1 MLRLRTRLMPGFLL
15 LLWVSQLW
23 LPLVLPAQAA
33 PQSATGERP
42 LLVGYFPQWGLYN
55 EPQYLMR
62 DLVAGNGA
70 AILSQVNYAQAF
82 VTGGRCSVAD
92 PHADL
97 DLAYTAAQSV
107 DGVADAPAQVLRGGF
122 NQVRKFK
129 RMYPQLKVVISLEGR
144 ASDFAFDAL
153 PENRMAFVTSC
164 VKLFLAGKLRDGI
177 DAGPLFDG
185 IDVDWEYPG
194 IEHREDFFALLAEFR
209 RQMDT
214 VGSGKL
220 LTIAVGPNPAMA
232 GGIDLTQLGG
242 LVDQVGL
249 MTYDMS
255 GPWSARTGFHAPLR
269 LAEGQP
275 GGTGQRAIEAFIA
288 AGIPANK
295 LLLGVPFYGYGWR
308 KVEDQQNGLF
318 QEGEGMRGD
327 HPYREI
333 SGMASGSQVY
343 RDEASQTPWLFD
355 GDVFW
360 TYDDPVSVRYK
371 ADYVRKQRLG
381 GVMVWELGED
391 TQEGDLLRAAY
402 EGLGGEVPAVTK
414 GQGVGGR

>member
-1 MLRLRTRLMPGFLL
+1 MPRSRTRLMLALL
-15 LLWVSQLW
+15 LIVWV
-23 LPLVLPAQAA
+23 PLTLPAQAVSRS
-33 PQSATGERP
+33 PEGDRP

-70 AILSQVNYAQAF
+70 AMLSQVNYAQAF
-82 VTGGRCSVAD
+82 VTGGHCSVAD

-97 DLAYTAAQSV
+97 DLVYTAAQSV
-107 DGVADAPAQVLRGGF
+107 DGVADAPAQPLRGGF
-122 NQVRKFK
+122 NQVRKLK
-129 RMYPQLKVVISLEGR
+129 RMYPRLKLVISLEGR

-153 PENRMAFVTSC
+153 PENRTAFVTSC
-164 VKLFLAGKLRDGI
+164 VKLFLAGQVRDGV

-194 IEHREDFFALLAEFR
+194 VEHRDDFIALLAEFR
-209 RQMDT
+209 RQMD
-214 VGSGKL
+214 GIGKGKL

-232 GGIDLTQLGG
+232 GGIDLTRLGE

-269 LAEGQP
+269 LADGQP
-275 GGTGQRAIEAFIA
+275 GGTGQRAIEAFVA
-288 AGIPANK
+288 AGIPASK

-308 KVEDQQNGLF
+308 NVEDQQNGLF
-318 QEGEGMRGD
+318 QEGDGMRGD

-333 SGMASGSQVY
+333 SGMTSASKLY
-343 RDEASQTPWLFD
+343 RDEASQAPWLFD

-371 ADYVRKQRLG
+371 ADYVREQRLG
-381 GVMVWELGED
+381 GVMIWELGED
-391 TQEGDLLRAAY
+391 TREGDLLRAAY
-402 EGLGGEVPAVTK
+402 EGLGGAEAANPLGRGA
-414 GQGVGGR
+414 GAGGR